1 MLQLFLSY
9 KVHVAGFTV
18 ENCKIVL
25 AISKIKYANS
35 HQIMTYL
42 NIQL

>member
-1 MLQLFLSY
+1 MLPLFLSY
-9 KVHVAGFTV
+9 KVHVGFTV